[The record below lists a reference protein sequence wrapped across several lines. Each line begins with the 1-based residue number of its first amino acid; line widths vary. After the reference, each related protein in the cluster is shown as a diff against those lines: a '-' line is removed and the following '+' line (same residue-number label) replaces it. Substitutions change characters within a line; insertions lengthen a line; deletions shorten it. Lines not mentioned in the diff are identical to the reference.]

1 MLKTLLMVGLG
12 TLALATSAVAQS
24 PASELG
30 GSDQDCVRSQITIW
44 QQRLSGANDI
54 AVSKAWNSVV
64 TRWQVLQA
72 ATPAGRQEATQQ
84 LARALEAL
92 ERAWQ
97 EQGYGEND
105 ARPFFYAI
113 DAVTRMTT

>member
-1 MLKTLLMVGLG
+1 MVGLG
-12 TLALATSAVAQS
+12 TLAFATSAIAQP

-30 GSDQDCVRSQITIW
+30 GSDQNSVRSQITIW

-64 TRWQVLQA
+64 THWQALQA
-72 ATPAGRQEATQQ
+72 ATPAGRQEATRQ

-92 ERAWQ
+92 EHAWQ
-97 EQGYGEND
+97 EQGHGEND
-105 ARPFFYAI
+105 ARPFFYAL